1 MPVGAENAV
10 TSRDLQ
16 ILVYQATNAISS
28 KRPKRRC
35 GGRRSAA
42 RRRVLIKRSVRAV
55 GVVMLDEF
63 MQDQA
68 EVVWSGD
75 QEMVETFA
83 AQRADPA
90 FRDDVCPWCSYRG
103 ADDAEADA
111 REHRVERGGEL
122 GISVANQEPEP
133 AGVVAEVHE
142 QVASLLSYPGTGGMA
157 GDPRDVH
164 PTGSVLDHD
173 EYIEA
178 A

>member
-1 MPVGAENAV
+1 
-10 TSRDLQ
+10 
-16 ILVYQATNAISS
+16 
-28 KRPKRRC
+28 
-35 GGRRSAA
+35 
-42 RRRVLIKRSVRAV
+42 
-55 GVVMLDEF
+55 MLDEF

-83 AQRADPA
+83 AQRANPA
-90 FRDDVCPWCSYRG
+90 SRDDVCSWCSYRG

-111 REHRVERGGEL
+111 CEHRVERGGEL
-122 GISVANQEPEP
+122 GISVADQEPEP
-133 AGVVAEVHE
+133 AGVVAEVHK
-142 QVASLLSYPGTGGMA
+142 QVASLLSHPGTGGMA